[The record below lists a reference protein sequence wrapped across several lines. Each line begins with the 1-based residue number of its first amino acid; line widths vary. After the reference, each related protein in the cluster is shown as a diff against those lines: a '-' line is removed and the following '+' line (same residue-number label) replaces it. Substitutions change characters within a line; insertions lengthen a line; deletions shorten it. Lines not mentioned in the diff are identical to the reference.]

1 MAGAAAVGLSMWLG
15 GASAWAPGKAAALV
29 ALWAGVSLPAL
40 DAHGREQLGPANAV
54 TLARGVLVAALAAT
68 LGESLGPL
76 AGWGIATA
84 GLAAFVL
91 DWVDG
96 KVARRTGWSTPF
108 GARLDMELDAITILV
123 LCGLAWQLGQAG
135 AWVLLGGALRYLFV
149 AASWV
154 WPWMDRPLPPSER
167 RRFVCGVQIGTL
179 LLCLLPW
186 PVAGLATAIAA
197 FGLVSLVTSF
207 AIDTAWLAQHRSG

>member
-1 MAGAAAVGLSMWLG
+1 MWMG
-15 GASAWAPGKAAALV
+15 GASAWAPAKAAAMV
-29 ALWAGVSLPAL
+29 GLWAVVSLPAL
-40 DAHGREQLGPANAV
+40 PSHGREGLGPANAV

-68 LGESLGPL
+68 LGEALSPM
-76 AGWGIATA
+76 AGWGVALA
-84 GLAAFVL
+84 GLVAFVL

-154 WPWMDRPLPPSER
+154 WPWMDHPLPPSER
-167 RRFVCGVQIGTL
+167 RRFVCGVQIATL

-186 PVAGLATAIAA
+186 PVAGLSSLIAA
-197 FGLVSLVTSF
+197 GGLVALVYSF
-207 AIDTAWLAQHRSG
+207 AADTWWLFRARHGHAG